1 MTDGLKDNHRN
12 AIIDILSAN
21 KRIERVVLFGS
32 RTMGT
37 YTMTSDVDLVLYGD
51 HLTLTDQAH
60 LADALDKLTVPQ
72 RVDLVLHNVI
82 DNDELCKHIE
92 RHGIEWY
99 RRQRNMGLNEAIDIT
114 DDQRKVVCTLIE
126 RHLPNT
132 TAWVYG
138 SRVKWTARPQ
148 SDLDMV
154 VFTTPEQ
161 NSQVFG
167 LREAFEESNLPF
179 RVDLFVWDDVPER
192 FRKHIKQDYVVFSDN
207 ANDDPVG
214 RNWLYHPQF
223 PRHWK
228 RKQLYAMAQWVNGL
242 AFREIQFSA
251 TGKPVI
257 KIAEIKGGISGQTK
271 FTQQAFDESVRVRFG
286 DMLFSWS
293 GQPETSIDAF
303 WWRGPEGWLNQH
315 VFRVTPING
324 VDSTF
329 FFFLLRY
336 LKPNFVAIARNK
348 QTTGLGHVTKRDL
361 ENIEAALPDLSEQRA
376 IAHILG
382 TLDDKIELNRR
393 MNETLEEMAQALFKS
408 WFVDFDPVRAKMEGR
423 DTGLP
428 PDVADLFPDRL
439 VESELGEIPEGW
451 EVRPLANC
459 FNLTMGQSP
468 PGSTYNDDGDG
479 LPFFQGCSDFGFRY
493 PENRRFCTAPTRI
506 AHSDDTL
513 VSVRAPVGEINMA
526 WEKCCIGRGV
536 AALRHKSGSSS
547 FTYYATQ
554 VLQPQLRQYEET
566 GTVFGSINRKQFETL
581 PVLAPKA
588 ELLDCFETYMLPLEQ
603 RIRVNVSESRTLAVL
618 RDALLPKLVS
628 GELRVVESMG
638 REGLYHYS

>member
-32 RTMGT
+32 RAMGT

-99 RRQRNMGLNEAIDIT
+99 RRQRNMGLTDAIDIT
-114 DDQRKVVCTLIE
+114 DDQRKVVYELIE

-132 TAWVYG
+132 TTWVYG
-138 SRVKWTARPQ
+138 SRAKWTARPQ

-154 VFTTPEQ
+154 VFATPEQ
-161 NSQVFG
+161 NSQVFD

-179 RVDLFVWDDVPER
+179 RVDLFVWDDMPER
-192 FRKHIKQDYVVFSDN
+192 FRKRIEAEHVVLVEREERSAGGETLANFVDITMGQSPPGNTVFSIGGVPLLNGPTEFGPHHPTPKQFTTSPRKYAHPGDILFCVRGSTTGRMN
-207 ANDDPVG
+207 WANQEYAIG
-214 RNWLYHPQF
+214 RGIAAI
-223 PRHWK
+223 RH
-228 RKQLYAMAQWVNGL
+228 RQESALQPFVRAVIECELVELLAQ
-242 AFREIQFSA
+242 A
-251 TGKPVI
+251 TGSTFPNVSTSQL
-257 KIAEIKGGISGQTK
+257 AEI
-271 FTQQAFDESVRVRFG
+271 
-286 DMLFSWS
+286 
-293 GQPETSIDAF
+293 P
-303 WWRGPEGWLNQH
+303 
-315 VFRVTPING
+315 
-324 VDSTF
+324 
-329 FFFLLRY
+329 Y
-336 LKPNFVAIARNK
+336 
-348 QTTGLGHVTKRDL
+348 
-361 ENIEAALPDLSEQRA
+361 PDLDIDEQRA

-393 MNETLEEMAQALFKS
+393 MNETLEEMARALFKS